1 MRRQLR
7 PPSPARDTLSRP
19 RVVKE
24 ALALL
29 DREGAHGF
37 SIRRLAE
44 HLGVTPMAVYNHVA
58 SRDDL
63 LQGIASAVIEEV
75 KYPSPAGDWRKVIRL
90 CYRAL
95 RRACLAHPGAV
106 PLIESADALPLAVF
120 QPMEITLTVL
130 QRAGFTSGDAL
141 RAHFL
146 LTTFTLGQVSY
157 QIKGWG
163 RGVDAATAMRE
174 GRIAADSFP
183 AIAHTASLENWDFDR
198 SFEFGISTILAGL
211 AASVR
216 R

>member
-7 PPSPARDTLSRP
+7 PPPSSRDSLSRT
-19 RVVKE
+19 RVLKE

-29 DREGAHGF
+29 DREGAHRF

-44 HLGVTPMAVYNHVA
+44 HLGVTPMAVYNHVT
-58 SRDDL
+58 SKDDL
-63 LQGIASAVIEEV
+63 LQGIANAVIEEV
-75 KYPSPAGDWRKVIRL
+75 KYPSPVGDWQEVVRL
-90 CYRAL
+90 CFRAL

-106 PLIESADALPLAVF
+106 PLIESAEALPPAVF

-130 QRAGFTSGDAL
+130 QRAGFTPDDAL

-163 RGVDAATAMRE
+163 RGIDPATAMKE
-174 GRIAADSFP
+174 GRIAAATFP
-183 AIAHTASLENWDFDR
+183 AIAHAASLKNWDFDK
-198 SFEFGISTILAGL
+198 SFEFGLSTILAGL
-211 AASVR
+211 AASAR
-216 R
+216 T